1 MGNFEDEPID
11 ESELSPYIQEGIQMK
26 DLINLKKAFLSLDTN
41 KDGLIEYDINKLD
54 DINKFD
60 LPVQEPNGKTILN
73 FKQFM
78 EIMIDNIKR
87 SDSKNE
93 NYIMA
98 NGGLSND
105 QGMEYIHKILHK
117 PQKPDLFELSSP
129 RWKKNEYEFKVPG
142 PAYYHPRNQPKT
154 LSFNRNNIDFIVTPG
169 VCNEQDDD
177 PIYDS

>member
-11 ESELSPYIQEGIQMK
+11 ESELSSYIQEGIQMK

-87 SDSKNE
+87 NRKKFGNE
-93 NYIMA
+93 A
-98 NGGLSND
+98 TS
-105 QGMEYIHKILHK
+105 
-117 PQKPDLFELSSP
+117 
-129 RWKKNEYEFKVPG
+129 YESETSTVLCFICPFK
-142 PAYYHPRNQPKT
+142 Q
-154 LSFNRNNIDFIVTPG
+154 
-169 VCNEQDDD
+169 
-177 PIYDS
+177 

>member
-11 ESELSPYIQEGIQMK
+11 ESELSHYIQEGIQMK

-87 SDSKNE
+87 NRKKFGNE
-93 NYIMA
+93 A
-98 NGGLSND
+98 TS
-105 QGMEYIHKILHK
+105 
-117 PQKPDLFELSSP
+117 
-129 RWKKNEYEFKVPG
+129 YESETSTVLCFICPFK
-142 PAYYHPRNQPKT
+142 Q
-154 LSFNRNNIDFIVTPG
+154 
-169 VCNEQDDD
+169 
-177 PIYDS
+177 

>member
-78 EIMIDNIKR
+78 EIMIDNIL
-87 SDSKNE
+87 KN
-93 NYIMA
+93 
-98 NGGLSND
+98 
-105 QGMEYIHKILHK
+105 
-117 PQKPDLFELSSP
+117 
-129 RWKKNEYEFKVPG
+129 RKKFGTEATSYESETSTVLCFICPFK
-142 PAYYHPRNQPKT
+142 Q
-154 LSFNRNNIDFIVTPG
+154 
-169 VCNEQDDD
+169 
-177 PIYDS
+177 

>member
-78 EIMIDNIKR
+78 EIMIDNTKR
-87 SDSKNE
+87 NRKKFGNE
-93 NYIMA
+93 A
-98 NGGLSND
+98 TS
-105 QGMEYIHKILHK
+105 
-117 PQKPDLFELSSP
+117 
-129 RWKKNEYEFKVPG
+129 YESETSTVLCFICPFK
-142 PAYYHPRNQPKT
+142 Q
-154 LSFNRNNIDFIVTPG
+154 
-169 VCNEQDDD
+169 
-177 PIYDS
+177 

>member
-87 SDSKNE
+87 KRKKFGNE
-93 NYIMA
+93 A
-98 NGGLSND
+98 TS
-105 QGMEYIHKILHK
+105 
-117 PQKPDLFELSSP
+117 
-129 RWKKNEYEFKVPG
+129 YESETSTVLCFICPFK
-142 PAYYHPRNQPKT
+142 Q
-154 LSFNRNNIDFIVTPG
+154 
-169 VCNEQDDD
+169 
-177 PIYDS
+177 